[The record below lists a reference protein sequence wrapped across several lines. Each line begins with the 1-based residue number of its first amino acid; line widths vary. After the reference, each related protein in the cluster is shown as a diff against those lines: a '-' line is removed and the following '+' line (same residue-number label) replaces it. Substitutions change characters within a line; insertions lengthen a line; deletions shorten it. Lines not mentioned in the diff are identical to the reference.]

1 MSAEY
6 IIMKEEDALFT
17 SWERLLSDHGG
28 FVHRIEKQAV
38 QLCKVSNPD
47 YVLETCSMRHRC
59 YVFFRIPNFRM
70 PKFRPSVYRI
80 GP

>member
-28 FVHRIEKQAV
+28 FVHRIEKPAV

-47 YVLETCSMRHRC
+47 YVLETCSMWHT
-59 YVFFRIPNFRM
+59 
-70 PKFRPSVYRI
+70 
-80 GP
+80 